1 MKQSELRQYARL
13 IAAVGANVQPGQHVE
28 LRAGLDQ
35 PEFVRMVA
43 EECYKLGAARVRVE
57 WEYPALTRLD
67 SRRCSL
73 ENLAKL
79 EDWEVEKLRWK
90 AEALPCVIWL
100 DSEDPDGLKGADQ
113 DKLAAVRQ
121 RRYPVIKPFRDKM
134 ESRYQWCIAA
144 VPGAAWAKKVF
155 PHLRKNQAV
164 EALWEAILECA
175 RATGDGVENWRQ
187 HNEKLQR
194 RSSRLNSLELRELRY
209 RSAKGTDLRVG
220 LMPEGRFAAG
230 GEVTLEGGV
239 YFNPNMPTEEVFTS
253 PRAGDADG
261 IVYATMPLSYQGQ
274 LIENFWLKFQGG
286 RVVGLG
292 AEKNEGLLRTMLTM
306 DEGAAMLGE
315 CALVGLDSPIGQR
328 GILFWN
334 TLFDENAACHLAL
347 GNGFPECIRGYEDM
361 TKEQLNALGLNDS
374 MIHVDF
380 MIGDE
385 TLEIDGITADGRTV
399 PIFRK
404 GDWVE

>member
-1 MKQSELRQYARL
+1 MKQSQLREYARL
-13 IAAVGANVQPGQHVE
+13 IAGVGANVQPGQQVE

-35 PEFVRMVA
+35 PDFVRMVA
-43 EECYKLGAARVRVE
+43 EECYRLGAARVRVE
-57 WEYPALTRLD
+57 WEHPALTRLD

-90 AEALPCVIWL
+90 ADVLPCVIWL

-113 DKLAAVRQ
+113 GKLAAVRQ
-121 RRYPVIKPFRDKM
+121 QRYPVIKPFRDKM

-175 RATGDGVENWRQ
+175 RATGDGVENWKR
-187 HNEKLQR
+187 HNANLQR
-194 RSSRLNSLELRELRY
+194 RSSRLNSLALRELRY

-230 GEVTLEGGV
+230 GEVTLGGGV

-253 PRAGDADG
+253 PKAGDADG

-292 AEKNEGLLRTMLTM
+292 AEKNEALLRTMLTM

-315 CALVGLDSPIGQR
+315 CALVGLDSPVGQR
-328 GILFWN
+328 GHLFYN

-374 MIHVDF
+374 MLHVDF
-380 MIGDE
+380 MIGDA
-385 TLEIDGITADGRTV
+385 TLEIDGITAAGQIV
-399 PIFRK
+399 PIFRR

>member
-13 IAAVGANVQPGQHVE
+13 IAAVGANVQKGQQVE

-35 PEFVRMVA
+35 PDFVRMVA

-57 WEYPALTRLD
+57 WEYPALTKLD
-67 SRRCSL
+67 SRKCSRR
-73 ENLAKL
+73 NLAKL

-90 AEALPCVIWL
+90 SETLPCVIWL

-113 DKLAAVRQ
+113 DKLAAVR
-121 RRYPVIKPFRDKM
+121 RDRYPIIKPFRDKM

-144 VPGAAWAKKVF
+144 VPGEAWAKKVF
-155 PHLRKNQAV
+155 PGLRKSRAV
-164 EALWEAILECA
+164 EALWDAILECA
-175 RATGDGVENWRQ
+175 RVKGDAVENWRR
-187 HNEKLQR
+187 HNENLKR
-194 RSSRLNSLELRELRY
+194 RSTMLNSLDLQELRY

-220 LMPEGRFAAG
+220 LMPQSRFLAG
-230 GEVTLEGGV
+230 GETTLGAGV

-286 RVVGLG
+286 KVVGLG
-292 AEKNEGLLRTMLTM
+292 AEQNESLLRTMLTM

-315 CALVGLDSPIGQR
+315 CALVGLDSPIWQR

-334 TLFDENAACHLAL
+334 TLFDENATCHLAL
-347 GNGFPECIRGYEDM
+347 GTGFPECVDGYADM
-361 TKEQLNALGLNDS
+361 TKEQLNQLGLNDS
-374 MIHVDF
+374 MLHVDF

-399 PIFRK
+399 PLFRQ
-404 GDWVE
+404 GNWVE

>member
-1 MKQSELRQYARL
+1 MKQSQLREYARL
-13 IAAVGANVQPGQHVE
+13 IAGVGANVQPGQQVE

-35 PEFVRMVA
+35 PDFVRMVA
-43 EECYKLGAARVRVE
+43 EECYRLGAARVRVE
-57 WEYPALTRLD
+57 WEHPALTRLD

-90 AEALPCVIWL
+90 ADVLPCVIWL

-113 DKLAAVRQ
+113 GKLAAVRQ
-121 RRYPVIKPFRDKM
+121 QRYPVIKPFRDKM

-175 RATGDGVENWRQ
+175 RATGDGVENWKR
-187 HNEKLQR
+187 HNANLQR
-194 RSSRLNSLELRELRY
+194 RSSRLNSLALRELRY

-230 GEVTLEGGV
+230 GEVTLGGGV

-253 PRAGDADG
+253 PKAGDADG

-292 AEKNEGLLRTMLTM
+292 AEKNEALLRTMLTM

-315 CALVGLDSPIGQR
+315 CALVGLDSPVGQR
-328 GILFWN
+328 GHLFYN

-374 MIHVDF
+374 MLHVDF
-380 MIGDE
+380 MVGDT
-385 TLEIDGITADGRTV
+385 TLEIDGVTAAGQIV
-399 PIFRK
+399 PIFRR

>member
-1 MKQSELRQYARL
+1 MKQSQLREYARL
-13 IAAVGANVQPGQHVE
+13 IAGVGANVQPGQQVE

-35 PEFVRMVA
+35 PDFVRMVA
-43 EECYKLGAARVRVE
+43 EECYRLGAARVRVE
-57 WEYPALTRLD
+57 WEHPALTKLD

-90 AEALPCVIWL
+90 ADVLPCVIWL

-113 DKLAAVRQ
+113 GKLAAVRQ
-121 RRYPVIKPFRDKM
+121 QRYPIIKPFRDKM

-175 RATGDGVENWRQ
+175 RATGDGVENWKR
-187 HNEKLQR
+187 HNANLQR
-194 RSSRLNSLELRELRY
+194 RSSRLNSLALRELRY

-230 GEVTLEGGV
+230 GEVTLGGGV

-253 PRAGDADG
+253 PKAGDADG

-292 AEKNEGLLRTMLTM
+292 AEKNEALLRTMLTM

-315 CALVGLDSPIGQR
+315 CALVGLDSPVGQR
-328 GILFWN
+328 GHLFYN

-374 MIHVDF
+374 MLHVDF
-380 MIGDE
+380 MIGDA
-385 TLEIDGITADGRTV
+385 TLEIDGITAAGQIV
-399 PIFRK
+399 PIFRR

>member
-1 MKQSELRQYARL
+1 MKQSQLREYARL
-13 IAAVGANVQPGQHVE
+13 IAGVGANVQPGQQVE

-35 PEFVRMVA
+35 PDFVRMVA
-43 EECYKLGAARVRVE
+43 EECYRLGAARVRVE
-57 WEYPALTRLD
+57 WEHPALTRLD

-90 AEALPCVIWL
+90 ADVLPCVIWL

-113 DKLAAVRQ
+113 GKLAAVRQ
-121 RRYPVIKPFRDKM
+121 QRYSVIKPFRDKM

-175 RATGDGVENWRQ
+175 RATGDGVENWKR
-187 HNEKLQR
+187 HNANLQR
-194 RSSRLNSLELRELRY
+194 RSSRLNSLALRELRY

-230 GEVTLEGGV
+230 GEVTLGGGV

-253 PRAGDADG
+253 PKAGDADG

-292 AEKNEGLLRTMLTM
+292 AEKNEALLRTMLTM

-315 CALVGLDSPIGQR
+315 CALVGLDSPVGQR
-328 GILFWN
+328 GHLFYN

-374 MIHVDF
+374 MLHVDF
-380 MIGDE
+380 MVGDT
-385 TLEIDGITADGRTV
+385 TLEIDGVTAAGQIV
-399 PIFRK
+399 PIFRR